1 MFDNSKMFKL
11 NKTTHMMILMT
22 FTIVFV
28 VVYIYYVIRDV
39 KKIHG
44 DVKKQSVEITG
55 LASEIQ
61 EIKSVVSGM
70 LASPPPLQMM
80 PMPVPVPMPTPAPVK
95 VPVAV
100 AVAVAVEKDED
111 EEEDVASVATDDIK
125 KLVEDEEEPEAE
137 AGEEADTEVASA
149 DAFTEEQLKK
159 LKLDEIKEIC
169 KNLGV
174 NAKGNRD
181 VLIARILEHK

>member
-1 MFDNSKMFKL
+1 MFKL

-80 PMPVPVPMPTPAPVK
+80 PMPVPMPAPAPVK

-137 AGEEADTEVASA
+137 AGEEADTEVTSP

-159 LKLDEIKEIC
+159 LKLDEIKEVC
-169 KNLGV
+169 KKFGL